1 MEEKMS
7 KNYEPDNQFVE
18 RLEWQLSSEYRRA
31 NRLKSPTGKIAVSRR
46 MVAVILVVGLLMTGV
61 AVTKAADYI
70 KDSWRKK
77 IEIARVETEVEL
89 KKAHLESVREMASR
103 AKMMASNKLIR
114 EEEHLVAKLAAENA
128 ELDFKRSLLNLDEV
142 RMSGE
147 IPRNEMYAPLVGGR
161 DFVSERLKIE
171 IKEVELDLERLR
183 IHLGR
188 VNQLVEQNL
197 IRGDEMDRIQVDI
210 ANRKMMIDK
219 IQQRLELRTR
229 FLAGEITAQEVEI
242 EDRMTGAARNLHLAQ
257 SSVDSLKAQLE
268 RLKALEAQGK
278 ISHIEVTQL
287 QYALDAA
294 QAELKLATLEMDVL
308 KKLK

>member
-1 MEEKMS
+1 MS

-46 MVAVILVVGLLMTGV
+46 MVAVTLVVGLLMTGV

-103 AKMMASNKLIR
+103 TKMMASNKLIQ
-114 EEEHLVAKLAAENA
+114 EEEYLVAELAAENA

-142 RMSGE
+142 KMSGE
-147 IPRNEMYAPLVGGR
+147 IPRNELYAPLVGGR
-161 DFVSERLKIE
+161 DFVSGRLKIE
-171 IKEVELDLERLR
+171 IKEAELDLEQLR

-197 IRGDEMDRIQVDI
+197 IRGDEMDRIQADI

-219 IQQRLELRTR
+219 IQQRLDLRTR
-229 FLAGEITAQEVEI
+229 FLTGGITAQEVEI
-242 EDRMTGAARNLHLAQ
+242 EDRMTGAERNLHLAQ
-257 SSVDSLKAQLE
+257 SRVESLKAQLE
-268 RLKALEAQGK
+268 RLKTLEAQGK
-278 ISHIEVTQL
+278 ISHMEVMQL

-294 QAELKLATLEMDVL
+294 QSELKLAALELDVL
-308 KKLK
+308 EKLK